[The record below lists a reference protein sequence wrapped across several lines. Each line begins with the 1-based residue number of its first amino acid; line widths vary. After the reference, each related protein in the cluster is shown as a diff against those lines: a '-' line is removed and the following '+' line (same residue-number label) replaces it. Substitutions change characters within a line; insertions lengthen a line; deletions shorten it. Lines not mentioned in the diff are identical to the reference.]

1 MHIKQT
7 LVPLVRGSLDK
18 IFLTK
23 IQRPQNLEKLG
34 NSANKPTM
42 SEKSTQ
48 EGLSNLFKKKM
59 GFPFC

>member
-1 MHIKQT
+1 M
-7 LVPLVRGSLDK
+7 VPLVRGSLDK

-34 NSANKPTM
+34 NSANKTTM